1 MLEKQIEINRERY
14 KIDRLNLEI
23 KNEEEKTKDRR
34 SNLRKNLL
42 SEMDLFKNLKHKKE
56 VNDKILNDYY
66 NKKHVENSAF
76 IQNTNN
82 YGKQTQMVNE
92 LDHQNLAKMNNLA
105 SFNKYH
111 ERPLYDSYQ
120 MSNINSVIKPNEVNY
135 L

>member
-82 YGKQTQMVNE
+82 YGKQTQMVNKF
-92 LDHQNLAKMNNLA
+92 DIKNLVKI
-105 SFNKYH
+105 
-111 ERPLYDSYQ
+111 
-120 MSNINSVIKPNEVNY
+120 IN
-135 L
+135 